1 MYESFACVYASVL
14 CMCLGSAEVRREA
27 LGTLELELWVVL
39 SYHTGA
45 REQTSKCFWPLTHLS
60 SPRRGIISIGPGSPP
75 SEQKLKARRW
85 ADNLTFQSKYCFV
98 FVFPY

>member
-27 LGTLELELWVVL
+27 LGPLELELWVVL

-45 REQTSKCFWPLTHLS
+45 REQTSKCF
-60 SPRRGIISIGPGSPP
+60 
-75 SEQKLKARRW
+75 
-85 ADNLTFQSKYCFV
+85 
-98 FVFPY
+98 